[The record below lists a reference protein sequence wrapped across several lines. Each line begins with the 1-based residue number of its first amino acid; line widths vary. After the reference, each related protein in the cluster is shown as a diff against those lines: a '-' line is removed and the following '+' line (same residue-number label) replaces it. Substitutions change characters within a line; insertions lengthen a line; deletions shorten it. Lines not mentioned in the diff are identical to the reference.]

1 MHFLSNKKLNE
12 IRSIVVQVIVIAH
25 SQPLF
30 SVKEKVQRGVVT
42 ITFST
47 VQNCGGIPP
56 TINSNFEIKKEKK
69 QTTNSLVYLHI
80 SHDRAFLNNLLK
92 SLP

>member
-1 MHFLSNKKLNE
+1 M
-12 IRSIVVQVIVIAH
+12 
-25 SQPLF
+25 
-30 SVKEKVQRGVVT
+30 
-42 ITFST
+42 
-47 VQNCGGIPP
+47 
-56 TINSNFEIKKEKK
+56 NSNFEIKKEKK